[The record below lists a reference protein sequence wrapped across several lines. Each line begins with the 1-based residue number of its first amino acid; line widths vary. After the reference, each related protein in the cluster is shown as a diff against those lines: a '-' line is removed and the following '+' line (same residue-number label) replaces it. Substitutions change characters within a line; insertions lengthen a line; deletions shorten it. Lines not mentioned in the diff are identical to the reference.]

1 MKQVLFNNTLVSV
14 LELDKLHRGGN
25 KYYKLKGNITEA
37 NNQRYDTLLSFG
49 GAWSNHIH
57 ALAHLGF
64 EQGFRTIGVIRGER
78 PEILSPMLVDA
89 ENWGMQL
96 EFVTRREYREKANP
110 HFLAD
115 LTQKF
120 GRFYLLPEGGTN
132 SLAIEGCRE
141 IVFEIDRHQ
150 EDFDLICLPVG
161 TGGTIAGI
169 AKALPGNK
177 NVLGFVVL
185 KGAEYLGSI
194 VAALTGDAIKVDS
207 SLNWALNHDY
217 HCGGYAR
224 CPEPLKRFILDF
236 EATHQLPL
244 DPVYNGKMLYGL
256 SQMLASG
263 ELDPDL
269 KIVAVHTGGLQGRR
283 GFDF

>member
-1 MKQVLFNNTLVSV
+1 MKQVLFNNTQVAV
-14 LELDKLHRGGN
+14 LELDKLQSGGN
-25 KYYKLKGNITEA
+25 KYYKLKGNFTEA
-37 NNQRYDTLLSFG
+37 NNQGFHTLLSFG

-57 ALAHLGF
+57 ALAQMGF
-64 EQGFRTIGVIRGER
+64 EQGFKTIGVIRGER
-78 PEILSPMLVDA
+78 PGVLSPTLVDA

-110 HFLAD
+110 QFLAG
-115 LTQKF
+115 LKQNF

-132 SLAIEGCRE
+132 SLAVEGCGE
-141 IVFEIDRHQ
+141 IVSEIQRHQ

-169 AKALPGNK
+169 AKALPANK
-177 NVLGFVVL
+177 SVLGVVVL
-185 KGAEYLGSI
+185 KGSGYLGSVI
-194 VAALTGDAIKVDS
+194 AELTGDTLNVDS

-217 HCGGYAR
+217 HCGGYAK
-224 CPEPLKRFILDF
+224 CPNSLKRFILDF
-236 EATHQLPL
+236 EETHQIPL

-256 SQMLASG
+256 SRMLASG